1 MTSPNLNLSNKLS
14 HFKIAHDHI
23 VMRFPHITFMSKRQ
37 KATTSSALMLMYFPA
52 KNDATNVYPRT
63 LIRFLCKK
71 GQYH

>member
-1 MTSPNLNLSNKLS
+1 MTSPNLNLSNKLN

-37 KATTSSALMLMYFPA
+37 KAMTSSALIYFLA
-52 KNDATNVYPRT
+52 KNDATNLYPRT